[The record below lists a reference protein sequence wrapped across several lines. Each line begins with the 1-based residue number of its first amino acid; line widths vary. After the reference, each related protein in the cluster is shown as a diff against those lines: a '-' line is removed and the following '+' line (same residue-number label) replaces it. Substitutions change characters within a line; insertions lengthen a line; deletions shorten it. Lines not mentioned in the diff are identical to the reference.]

1 MISPFLETELFSQY
15 NVNPNLSLRFSWNM
29 FWINGL
35 AMAPNQITFEAAE
48 ARINMGGNVFFTGL
62 ALSGEWV
69 W

>member
-1 MISPFLETELFSQY
+1 
-15 NVNPNLSLRFSWNM
+15 VNPNLSLRFAWNM

-35 AMAPNQITFEAAE
+35 AMAPNQVTFEAAE